1 MSTHTASMASTRG
14 PLSYL
19 GTAGILTPPANTTV
33 EPELNSLVPDG
44 LSLHAV
50 RMPGRNSDD
59 TSIGLRERFLGYVAA
74 LASASNSFGGMR
86 LDALLFACTGCS
98 YLVGAEGE
106 NELLETMKSA
116 DVAHVQTAAGA
127 VRAVLEQAEFTSL
140 ALVSPYPE
148 WLTDAAVAYW
158 TSLGYTVTDVTPAS
172 TGSSIYAI
180 QPDEVATAIE
190 RLART
195 SADVVVLSGTGMATA
210 SVIEQVGTDS
220 RVPLLSPNTCAAW
233 WLTSTV
239 APDAMPASRPA
250 VTSIDHLVRGGR

>member
-1 MSTHTASMASTRG
+1 MTAHATSTARTRG
-14 PLSYL
+14 PLNYR

-33 EPELNSLVPDG
+33 EPELNSLVPEG

-59 TSIGLRERFLGYVAA
+59 TSIGLRERFLGYVDA
-74 LASASNSFGGMR
+74 LASASDSFGGMR

-98 YLVGAEGE
+98 YLVEASGE
-106 NELLETMKSA
+106 NELIEAMKSA
-116 DVAHVQTAAGA
+116 GGAHVQTAAGA
-127 VRAVLEQAEFTSL
+127 VRTVLERAEFTSL

-148 WLTDAAVAYW
+148 WLTEAAVAYW

-180 QPDEVATAIE
+180 QPNEVAAAIA

-195 SADVVVLSGTGMATA
+195 TADVVVLSGTGMATA

-233 WLTSTV
+233 WLTSTL
-239 APDAMPASRPA
+239 APDAMQASRPA
-250 VTSIDHLVRGGR
+250 VTSIDHLVRDGR